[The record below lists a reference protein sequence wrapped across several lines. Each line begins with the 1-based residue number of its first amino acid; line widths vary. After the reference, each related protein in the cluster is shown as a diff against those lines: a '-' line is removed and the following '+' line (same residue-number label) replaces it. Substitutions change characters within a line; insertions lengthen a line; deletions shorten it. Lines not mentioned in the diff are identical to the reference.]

1 MIFAITTLSYSV
13 QRRCLW
19 TQTGWLR
26 KCEKFLLHL
35 RKNWSQMFIIKR
47 VLKENIFS
55 YPAQLTPA
63 SSTEL
68 EFYYV
73 EKDFMVGYMEDQY
86 KSGEQ
91 SGRKW
96 LMTSSFQES
105 LKISN
110 HRHIGISVNA
120 ATATKCSRVVDV
132 ILSLIHIW
140 AGFRYLV
147 DSWDLLAIKVSKPHS
162 ITQDKLWTKEIFI
175 LLPSYL
181 PLVLLTSKVGLER
194 QGRNWLCLYLW
205 NKDYANCQHSI
216 VFVFIVVITKQK
228 RKDNFYIWSLIIWKQ
243 TWIFPSLSIR
253 Q

>member
-35 RKNWSQMFIIKR
+35 RKKLITNVYTKKS
-47 VLKENIFS
+47 
-55 YPAQLTPA
+55 
-63 SSTEL
+63 EL

-73 EKDFMVGYMEDQY
+73 EKDFMVGYIDQY

-96 LMTSSFQES
+96 LMTSSFQGS

-110 HRHIGISVNA
+110 HRRIGISVNA
-120 ATATKCSRVVDV
+120 AIATKCSGVVDI

-147 DSWDLLAIKVSKPHS
+147 DSCDLLAIKVSKPHS

-181 PLVLLTSKVGLER
+181 PLVLL
-194 QGRNWLCLYLW
+194 WL
-205 NKDYANCQHSI
+205 
-216 VFVFIVVITKQK
+216 QK
-228 RKDNFYIWSLIIWKQ
+228 WG
-243 TWIFPSLSIR
+243 
-253 Q
+253 